1 MSHLRFG
8 QSLPGRPAGGA
19 AVTPLEIATSG
30 AACLAGLVDGEGRF
44 RYRFDADSGAEATGY
59 NILRHCG
66 TVWAML
72 DVHRRGGCPGTLP
85 ETAGRAMAWLL
96 DNHLRFFRA
105 LDNPVLVEENS
116 IKLGANALGVLA
128 LVALH
133 RVTGTALALDLA
145 RGLAGYMVGEQR
157 NDGDFV
163 HKRFFRSGRA
173 SDFRSEYYTGEALLA
188 LCELG
193 AATGEARWHESA
205 AAVADR
211 LGPLDYGVEQH
222 SHWMLY
228 ALDRLHE
235 ASGAERY
242 HRHAERIARHI
253 VAHPDYR
260 AWRRSTPIACRS
272 EGLLAFLRL
281 LERRGAME
289 DLALRQ
295 ACLNT
300 VRENLALQAGFRT
313 PAGCFVRGGG
323 DSRGR
328 EVRIDYIQHNISA
341 FLHYHLGGY

>member
-1 MSHLRFG
+1 
-8 QSLPGRPAGGA
+8 
-19 AVTPLEIATSG
+19 
-30 AACLAGLVDGEGRF
+30 
-44 RYRFDADSGAEATGY
+44 
-59 NILRHCG
+59 
-66 TVWAML
+66 
-72 DVHRRGGCPGTLP
+72 
-85 ETAGRAMAWLL
+85 MAWLL
-96 DNHLRFFRA
+96 GNHLRFFRSVG
-105 LDNPVLVEENS
+105 NPVLVEDNS
-116 IKLGANALGVLA
+116 IKLGGNALGVLA

-133 RVTGTALALDLA
+133 RATGTVLALDLA
-145 RGLAGYMVGEQR
+145 RGLAGSMLDER
-157 NDGDFV
+157 HDDGDFV

-193 AATGEARWHESA
+193 TATGEARWREAA

-211 LGPLDYGVEQH
+211 LGPRDYGVEQH

-228 ALDRLHE
+228 ALDHLHE
-235 ASGAERY
+235 TTGAERY
-242 HRHAERIARHI
+242 YRHAARIARHI
-253 VAHPDYR
+253 VEHPDYR
-260 AWRRSTPIACRS
+260 SWGRSTPIACRS

-281 LERRGAME
+281 LERRAAVE

-295 ACLNT
+295 DCLNT

-313 PAGCFVRGGG
+313 PAGGFVRGGG